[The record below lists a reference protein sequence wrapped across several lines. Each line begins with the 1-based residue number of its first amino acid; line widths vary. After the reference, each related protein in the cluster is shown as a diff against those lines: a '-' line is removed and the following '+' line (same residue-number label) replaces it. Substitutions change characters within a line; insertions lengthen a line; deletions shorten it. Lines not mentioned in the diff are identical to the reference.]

1 MLLWRLIAAL
11 WVGAATASRLA
22 SAASAGAR
30 ERQELIKRPP
40 ATPALLGPLQR
51 LRGGT
56 DADVDEGLYSRQ
68 LYVMGH
74 EAQRSL
80 ASSSVLLVGLS
91 GLGAEIAKNLVLAG
105 IRTLDVTDETSV
117 SLSDLSTSWLHSE
130 ADVGSARDAEV
141 VARLGPLNPHVS
153 VRRVHAKKGGF
164 TIGTREDLEGYTVLV
179 AVDRTVQEQMRLN
192 ELARAAGCKLVC
204 ASSRGAF
211 GSIFCDFGDAFV
223 VNDPDGEEPKQ
234 ALLELIRRNTPF
246 SPYVAPRFPHV
257 SEIDSLF
264 CKQALLEHVDT
275 EADDAQVLCVEQQ
288 PHGLQEGDYVRFS
301 EVEGMEPLCDE
312 SRPPVRVSVSS
323 RHALRIGST
332 RGLGRSSHVPIFPT
346 CHTPLS
352 PYFRISF
359 DLFEFLTQPIFP
371 ICHTPFSPHFSI

>member
-11 WVGAATASRLA
+11 CVGAATASRLA

-105 IRTLDVTDETSV
+105 VRNLDVTDETSV

-223 VNDPDGEEPKQ
+223 VKDPDGEEPKQ
-234 ALLELIRRNTPF
+234 ALLETPF
-246 SPYVAPRFPHV
+246 PHMW
-257 SEIDSLF
+257 
-264 CKQALLEHVDT
+264 
-275 EADDAQVLCVEQQ
+275 
-288 PHGLQEGDYVRFS
+288 R
-301 EVEGMEPLCDE
+301 
-312 SRPPVRVSVSS
+312 
-323 RHALRIGST
+323 
-332 RGLGRSSHVPIFPT
+332 
-346 CHTPLS
+346 
-352 PYFRISF
+352 
-359 DLFEFLTQPIFP
+359 
-371 ICHTPFSPHFSI
+371 PHFSHMSEMYFFFSSRRSSNTLTRRQATHRCSASSSSRTVCRRATTCASAKWRGWSRSATRAGRRCV